1 LSQNNSSTCTTPWYR
16 AKSVWLVVVAAVVMG
31 LPAVRGGFVG
41 SDDHR
46 LVLNHVLVS
55 RPSFS
60 HAVELFTIPHRDL
73 YQPLPLLSFS
83 LEFAVARALGL
94 DVHGAAAVAWL
105 FHLTNVLLH
114 AINAALVFFVVRRL
128 HLLVCGY
135 RRKQTLAGEPG
146 DEGLATPIATIAA
159 ILFAVHPIQTEVVAW
174 INGRMML
181 LSTMFALLTLLAVA
195 RCVEDAPVSENDGD
209 GAARRWPLAFPAA
222 IVFAILCGLSKVR
235 VGLAILAG
243 IPIVLARKL
252 KSRRAILLWSAVL
265 VVTGVFAWINIR
277 TTAEAELFSG
287 GATSLHGPRF
297 VRVCLAL
304 AHYFTHLVWPAGLC
318 SYYPTPP
325 VVHWS
330 DATSIIAMVI
340 TVLVLGAWV
349 AIAWRSRSARIGLV
363 WFLGTLASTL
373 PIIPARNVLAAD
385 RYLYL
390 PIIGL
395 LWPVAHGLVLL
406 WHRRLATLASYKV
419 LVGALGVAIC
429 VAYVGTSWYVGSF
442 YATPMAKT
450 ERIAMVSPN
459 TPRVWTRAGWT
470 HYDAGDYDKAIE
482 YARRDLRFHDPDV
495 ISGARELIGACR
507 IARGDLSEGLAELK
521 AAVALAPENVKAMGR
536 IAGTLE
542 DLGRTDDAMKWYERA
557 IKQAPRY
564 NPPKLK
570 LARLYAAAG
579 RDEEA
584 RALYRQV
591 LEVNEYDVSALM
603 GLSELDIAFGT
614 QASLQSAVDR
624 LRKLLKF
631 MPNYTDA
638 RVNLAAALNA
648 LHRTDEAIALY
659 RQVLRDEPQHTTA
672 ALNLAMILEARGQ
685 AAEASQLLASAG
697 PGKIQTLD
705 QAVGMFDLQVRQGH
719 FDDAVAVW
727 TSLPEALRA
736 NPKAQ
741 AWLCWARA
749 VAGQDEGALALAS
762 QIETSGQAMPLTL
775 AARALVGLQT
785 HHPEDATRAVTKL
798 AGVGDAARDARR
810 RLLNAIRRYDMATPG
825 DPWAVCLAARVLIAD
840 GQSNAGRAFTDLC
853 SKQCHGPACEAWI
866 GKLMLALGGG

>member
-1 LSQNNSSTCTTPWYR
+1 MPWYR
-16 AKSVWLVVVAAVVMG
+16 SRPVWLVVTAAVVMG

-55 RPSFS
+55 RPSLG

-83 LEFAVARALGL
+83 LEFAAVRALGL
-94 DVHGAAAVAWL
+94 DAHGAEAVAWL

-114 AINAALVFFVVRRL
+114 AINAVLVFFVVRRL

-135 RRKQTLAGEPG
+135 QQEQALGGAPS
-146 DEGLATPIATIAA
+146 DEGLATPIATVAA
-159 ILFAVHPIQTEVVAW
+159 LLFAVHPIQTEVVAW

-181 LSTMFALLTLLAVA
+181 LSTMFALMTVLAVA
-195 RCVEDAPVSENDGD
+195 RCVEAAHVSENDGEREA
-209 GAARRWPLAFPAA
+209 GRLPLAFPGA
-222 IVFAILCGLSKVR
+222 IAFAILCGLSKVR

-252 KSRRAILLWSAVL
+252 KSGWAIALWSAVL

-277 TTAEAELFSG
+277 TTAEADLFSG

-304 AHYFTHLVWPAGLC
+304 SHYFRHLAWPAGLC

-325 VVHWS
+325 VVYWV
-330 DATSIIAMVI
+330 DAASVSAIVV
-340 TVLVLGAWV
+340 TVLVLGVWV
-349 AIAWRSRSARIGLV
+349 ALAWRSWPARIGLV

-395 LWPVAHGLVLL
+395 VWPLAHGLVVL
-406 WHRRLATLASYKV
+406 WRGRLATLASYKA
-419 LVGALGVAIC
+419 LVAALAAAVC

-442 YATPMAKT
+442 YTTPMAKT

-470 HYDAGDYDKAIE
+470 HYDARDYDKAIE
-482 YARRDLRFHDPDV
+482 YARRDLKFDDPDV

-507 IARGDLSEGLAELK
+507 IARGDIPEGLAELR
-521 AAVALAPENVKAMGR
+521 AAVALAPENVKATGR
-536 IAGTLE
+536 IAQTLE
-542 DLGRTDDAMKWYERA
+542 ELGRTHDAMKWYERA
-557 IKQAPRY
+557 VKQAPRY

-570 LARLYAAAG
+570 LARLYVDAG

-648 LHRTDEAIALY
+648 LHQTNEAIALY
-659 RQVLRDEPQHTTA
+659 RQVLRDEPGHATA

-697 PGKIQTLD
+697 QGHVQRVD
-705 QAVGMFDLQVRQGH
+705 QAIGMFDLQVRHGH

-736 NPKAQ
+736 DPTAQ

-749 VAGQDEGALALAS
+749 VAGQHADALALAS
-762 QIETSGQAMPLTL
+762 RLEKRGKDVPLTL

-785 HHPEDATRAVTKL
+785 HHPEDATQAVTKL
-798 AGVGDAARDARR
+798 AGVGDAAEDARR
-810 RLLNAIRRYDMATPG
+810 RLLNAIQRYDMATKG

-840 GQSNAGRAFTDLC
+840 GQSDAGRAFTDLC
-853 SKQCHGPACEAWI
+853 SKQCQGPACEAWV
-866 GKLMLALGGG
+866 GELMLALGRG